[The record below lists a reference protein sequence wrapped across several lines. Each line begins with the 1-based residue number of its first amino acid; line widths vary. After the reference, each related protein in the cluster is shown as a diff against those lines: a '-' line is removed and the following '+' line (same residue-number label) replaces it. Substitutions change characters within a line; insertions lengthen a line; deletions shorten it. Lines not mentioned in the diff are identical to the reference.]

1 MIAIFREKKVT
12 MEHEVALPCV
22 GSSTSSVFRWCID
35 FVAQVNIYCSYN
47 PELLS
52 WFVQLDVECLVL
64 CIVE

>member
-1 MIAIFREKKVT
+1 MK
-12 MEHEVALPCV
+12 HEVALPCV